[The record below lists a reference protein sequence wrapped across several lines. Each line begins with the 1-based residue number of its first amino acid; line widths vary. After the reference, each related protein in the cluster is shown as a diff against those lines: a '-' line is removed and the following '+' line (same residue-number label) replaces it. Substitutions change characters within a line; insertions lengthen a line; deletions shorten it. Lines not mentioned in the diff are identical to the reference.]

1 MDEPARAELEA
12 LLASSRVGRGC
23 LKNFSAVDGFLA
35 AMLAGPVWIS
45 PEEWLPRIF
54 GAREPKWLDLDEAER
69 VCDVIRARYEQVE
82 RQLEE
87 TPDSYVP
94 IFRTLHDG
102 SVVAADW
109 ARGFHIGVEM
119 RSPLWDALTASR
131 KGMRYFTTILSQLP
145 DWDGKI
151 MADLGRAAVLDFR
164 REGRRFIPFCVREIR
179 RFWAERRDSSQARP
193 EAADRPMVN

>member
-1 MDEPARAELEA
+1 MDDPDRTELEA
-12 LLASSRVGRGC
+12 LLASRRVGRGC
-23 LKNFSAVDGFLA
+23 LKNVSAVDGFLA

-45 PEEWLPRIF
+45 SEEWLPSIF
-54 GAREPKWLDLDEAER
+54 GAREPKWADRDEAER

-109 ARGFHIGVEM
+109 ARGFLSGTEL
-119 RSPLWDALTASR
+119 RPRLWDALTASP

-151 MADLGRAAVLDFR
+151 MADLGRAAVLEFR
-164 REGRRFIPFCVREIR
+164 RNGRRFIPFCVQEIR

-193 EAADRPMVN
+193 GAADRPMVN